1 MTISF
6 CVLRSKMKTLFGIA
20 TLAFSASA
28 IELTP
33 DTWDAQ
39 TSGKTVFVKFFAP
52 WCGHCKRMKPD
63 WDKLMSQYADSPS
76 VLVADVDCIGAG
88 KPLCDKVGVQG
99 FPTIKHGNPDALED
113 YKGARDFDSIEEFAA
128 KLKPPCNP
136 STLENCDEAQQA
148 EVKRL
153 LALDEDDI
161 IVTIEEAEKRVKE
174 NENEFK
180 TKVEGLQR
188 QYEAF
193 KRQYDNTQKAL
204 EKETDIGFHKLI
216 LKHKQDNKNEL

>member
-1 MTISF
+1 
-6 CVLRSKMKTLFGIA
+6 MKTLFGIA
-20 TLAFSASA
+20 TLALSASA

-63 WDKLMSQYADSPS
+63 WDKLMTEYADSDT

-113 YKGARDFDSIEEFAA
+113 YKGGRDLDALQSFAGG
-128 KLKPPCNP
+128 LKPPCNP
-136 STLENCDEAQQA
+136 GTLEHCDEAQKV
-148 EVKRL
+148 EVERL
-153 LALDEDDI
+153 KALGEDDI
-161 IVTIEEAEKRVKE
+161 AATIEKVEKQAKGIGETFR
-174 NENEFK
+174 
-180 TKVEGLQR
+180 TKVTGLQK
-188 QYEAF
+188 QYESF
-193 KRQYDNTQKAL
+193 KQEHDDAQKAL
-204 EKETDIGFHKLI
+204 ESETDLGLHRVVLAHKRE
-216 LKHKQDNKNEL
+216 KKVEL